1 MRQRFISKKVNA
13 IPNDPKKEDIEKF
26 FECDPE
32 NGLIKRAINSGVA
45 KAGEV
50 PVSINNCGYHMVC
63 ALGRIVGLHRIM
75 WIVANGQIPEGME
88 IDHINGD
95 KGDNRIANLRLC
107 TINQNRQNK
116 PKYKN
121 NKSGFK
127 GVCFESGE
135 REKPWRARIVVNK
148 KAISLGN
155 FHTKLEAHHAYQ
167 EAAKKYFGEFN
178 RN

>member
-1 MRQRFISKKVNA
+1 
-13 IPNDPKKEDIEKF
+13 
-26 FECDPE
+26 
-32 NGLIKRAINSGVA
+32 
-45 KAGEV
+45 
-50 PVSINNCGYHMVC
+50 
-63 ALGRIVGLHRIM
+63 
-75 WIVANGQIPEGME
+75 ME